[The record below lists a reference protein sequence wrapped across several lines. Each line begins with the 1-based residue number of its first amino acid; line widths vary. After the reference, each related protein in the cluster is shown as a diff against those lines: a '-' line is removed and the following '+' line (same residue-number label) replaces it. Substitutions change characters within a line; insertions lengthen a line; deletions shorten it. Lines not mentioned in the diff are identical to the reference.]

1 MTRTFWSLLAEG
13 VGRQR
18 PSAAWEAAAG
28 VEMVGALREAGV
40 LSALPPRPGDPWPCV
55 VNAATGCARR
65 IVARGEERIAVCG
78 LVPASCAS
86 EVLAPGEVLLAVDR
100 AVLLA
105 RLAMALGV
113 ETRVEDHGGPRPV
126 LLGERA
132 IGGARL
138 RFLWVDRPRWSG
150 LGDALFRM
158 ASGSELAA
166 LVLLVAHP
174 SQVPAEVARE
184 LGGVRVFWLALA
196 DAADWEDRRLRV
208 DLADVVLAL
217 DLPVDLGPLLWP
229 RYALVIDQR
238 RDQVWYGG
246 RLVKLA
252 GTSTRFLAL
261 LADRPGDVLT
271 KRAAILALWGDEIP
285 RNRVVSVERYDQRL
299 RQLRSALSA
308 AFRSCNPPMSLPQD
322 PVELVRGEE
331 DLQAGYRLGLGEGR
345 VALVQGTY

>member
-18 PSAAWEAAAG
+18 PGATWEAAAG
-28 VEMVGALREAGV
+28 AEVVTELREVGV
-40 LSALPPRPGDPWPCV
+40 LSTLPPRPGDPWPCV

-86 EVLAPGEVLLAVDR
+86 EVVTPGEALLAVDR

-105 RLAMALGV
+105 RLATALGV
-113 ETRVEDHGGPRPV
+113 ETRVEDHGGPWPM
-126 LLGERA
+126 LLGERG

-138 RFLWVDRPRWSG
+138 RFLWVDRPRWAG

-174 SQVPAEVARE
+174 RQVPAEVARE
-184 LGGVRVFWLALA
+184 IGGVRVFWLALA
-196 DAADWEDRRLRV
+196 DAADWEDGRLRL
-208 DLADVVLAL
+208 DLADVILAL

-246 RLVKLA
+246 RLIRPTGMA
-252 GTSTRFLAL
+252 ARFLER
-261 LADRPGDVLT
+261 LAARPGEVVT
-271 KRAAILALWGDEIP
+271 KREMILALWGYELP
-285 RNRVVSVERYDQRL
+285 RKRQVRLEDYDQRL
-299 RQLRSALSA
+299 RQIRSALGQ
-308 AFRSCNPPMSLPQD
+308 AFRASNPPMSLPGD
-322 PVELVRGEE
+322 PVALVRGEE
-331 DLQAGYRLGLGEGR
+331 DLRAGYRLGLGEGR
-345 VALVQGTY
+345 VWVVRLP